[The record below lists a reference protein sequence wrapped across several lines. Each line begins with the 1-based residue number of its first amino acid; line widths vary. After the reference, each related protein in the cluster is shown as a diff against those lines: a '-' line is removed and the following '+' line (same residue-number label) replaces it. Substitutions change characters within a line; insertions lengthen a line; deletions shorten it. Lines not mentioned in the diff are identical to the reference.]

1 MSKLSN
7 LTKYLF
13 AAALLSTAAG
23 RALAQGE
30 ADAPQ
35 PRQRGERARRA
46 GAVAA
51 ETPRPQQSSAAAA
64 LKGRYQGDES
74 ARSDKFTGGRVETAK
89 FVAGEPDV
97 RVTVDVP
104 AFRLTLW
111 QNGKEV
117 KTYKIGVGLVDYP
130 ITISERKVSEIIWN
144 PDWIPPN
151 SDWVGERGGVKA
163 GEVIKATDPRNP
175 LGKLKMPLGSG
186 YLIHEARGAGDLG
199 NLVSHGC
206 IRMMRADLYDLAE
219 KLVAARSLPITA
231 KQLARAKLTKNTL
244 VGKLED
250 PLVVDINYDTQV
262 VEGGA
267 LHLYADVYNR
277 GTNTPAHL
285 RTELSEHGL
294 DPAALGDATLKK
306 LLARPTQR
314 QKLVVPLDSIA
325 AGRAVADARLV
336 PIIPAAAPAKKRQ
349 PAAKK
354 PARAD

>member
-1 MSKLSN
+1 MSKPSKLGN

-13 AAALLSTAAG
+13 AAALLFSGAG

-30 ADAPQ
+30 ADG
-35 PRQRGERARRA
+35 PRQRNERARRA
-46 GAVAA
+46 AA
-51 ETPRPQQSSAAAA
+51 TTTTQQPAAAA

-74 ARSDKFTGGRVETAK
+74 ARSDKFTGGKVETAK
-89 FVAGEPDV
+89 FVAGEPEV

-151 SDWVGERGGVKA
+151 SDWVGERAGVKP
-163 GEVIKATDPRNP
+163 GEVIKASDPRNP

-186 YLIHEARGAGDLG
+186 YLIHEARGPGDLG

-262 VEGGA
+262 IEGGA

-314 QKLVVPLDSIA
+314 QKLVVSLDSIA
-325 AGRAVADARLV
+325 AGRALADARLV
-336 PIIPAAAPAKKRQ
+336 PIIPAAAAPAKKKQ
-349 PAAKK
+349 PAAKR